1 MTDRRSTAPILAIAA
16 VLAVTVL
23 GIIWIL
29 QRPASTEVKSAP
41 AVPANVVKAAKE
53 DDFNTITLPPEAE
66 KALAIQ
72 TAKAERKRMPRERT
86 FNGEV
91 MIPAGQTMVVSAPL
105 SGTVVAPETGI
116 PKPGAAITEGTKAV
130 LQLRPLLTPD
140 AQATMAAAKVDAEG
154 QLKNAQEALNLA
166 KTAYDR
172 AQQLLKDGSGSQ
184 RMVDETHAAFVT
196 AQQTLAATTERR
208 DLLKRVLGDAGD
220 GTAST
225 IPISATPGWLLRN
238 VSVSP
243 GQTVPAGAP
252 LFEVMNLAT
261 VWVRVPLTGPDLDEV
276 DEAGSA
282 KIGPLAARPGE
293 YKFEAQPIAAP
304 PAANALAGTV
314 DRFYTLDNNQPKFS
328 PGERIAVALPLVSD
342 ADNLAVPWSAVVVD
356 FHGGTWVYEQLA
368 DRTYARRRVV
378 VQYVAGATAVLK
390 EGKND
395 RVKAGTTV
403 VTAGAAELFG
413 TETGYS
419 K

>member
-1 MTDRRSTAPILAIAA
+1 MIDRRSIGPVLTITA

-29 QRPASTEVKSAP
+29 QRPINTEVKAPP

-91 MIPAGQTMVVSAPL
+91 MIPAGQTMIVSAPL
-105 SGTVVAPETGI
+105 SGTIVAPETGV
-116 PKPGAAITEGTKAV
+116 PKPGTVIEAKKPIF
-130 LQLRPLLTPD
+130 LLRPLLTPD
-140 AQATMAAAKVDAEG
+140 GQATMAAAKVDAEG
-154 QLKNAQEALNLA
+154 QVKNAQAAFELA
-166 KTAYDR
+166 KIALDR
-172 AQQLLKDGSGSQ
+172 VQQLLKDGSGSQ
-184 RMVDETHAAFVT
+184 RMVDEANTAFV
-196 AQQTLAATTERR
+196 AARETLSATTERR
-208 DLLKRVLGDAGD
+208 DLLKKVLGDASD
-220 GTAST
+220 GTAS
-225 IPISATPGWLLRN
+225 PISISAPENWLVRN
-238 VSVSP
+238 ISVSP
-243 GQTVPAGAP
+243 GQTVPAGAA

-261 VWVRVPLTGPDLDEV
+261 MWIRVPLTGIDLDEI
-276 DEAGSA
+276 DEAGPA
-282 KIGPLAARPGE
+282 KIGPLAAKPGE

-304 PAANALAGTV
+304 PAANALAATV

-328 PGERIAVALPLVSD
+328 PGERIAVALPLESD
-342 ADNLAVPWSAVVVD
+342 ADNLTVPWSAVVHD
-356 FHGGTWVYEQLA
+356 FHGGTWIYEQLA

-378 VQYVAGATAVLK
+378 VQYVAGTTAVLK

-413 TETGYS
+413 TETGYG